1 MRGGGSQCES
11 VTSKQFAQCW
21 LYFIY
26 LELEYYWKQVQ
37 NKKLSERL
45 KERNFARE
53 RLEARLEEAE
63 GRVEEQRRALASLPR
78 HMLALKAHLTPLL
91 PDNTGLEVLERFKEE
106 SRPELSLE
114 DGFRAALATLR
125 QLVLGER
132 GKGGEG
138 GMEVPS
144 ETTAEVGRLE
154 DENKALQ
161 SHCEDLESALA
172 DARCVCPGPGQV
184 LTVSAPPALGL
195 TWSVVSLGS

>member
-1 MRGGGSQCES
+1 M
-11 VTSKQFAQCW
+11 
-21 LYFIY
+21 
-26 LELEYYWKQVQ
+26 QVQ

-53 RLEARLEEAE
+53 QLEARLEEAE

-78 HMLALKAHLTPLL
+78 HMLALKAHLAPLL
-91 PDNTGLEVLERFKEE
+91 PDNAGLEVLERFKEE

-132 GKGGEG
+132 GKEGEG
-138 GMEVPS
+138 GWEVPP
-144 ETTAEVGRLE
+144 ETTTDVGRLE

-161 SHCEDLESALA
+161 SRCEDLESALA
-172 DARCVCPGPGQV
+172 DARCVCV
-184 LTVSAPPALGL
+184 LRTS
-195 TWSVVSLGS
+195 